1 MDYKKLHD
9 MPIVLRDFLIYIGTV
24 KGKSDKTV
32 NEYFLDLRTF
42 FRFLKIYYGFVDSN
56 AEFNEISILDVDIN
70 FLEKVKLSDIY
81 AYLSFC
87 ATERNNTGTTRARK
101 VSCLKTFFKYLCG
114 KTGQLETNP
123 VLELD
128 APKTSR
134 SLPKYLT
141 LEQSMALLN
150 AVDGQFKE
158 RDYCMLTILLNC
170 GLRLSELVSINMR
183 DVDSGDNKLYIT
195 GKGNKQRVIYL
206 NDACIYAI
214 NKYREVRP
222 NDGVKDRN
230 AFFLSRLKKRI
241 SRESVQKIVY
251 KYLDKIGLGNDGYSV
266 HKLRHT
272 AATLMYQHGN
282 VDIRTLQDFLGH
294 ENLSTTEIYTHISSQ
309 KLKEAADAN
318 PLSNVKIQ
326 PKNNNSDDN

>member
-1 MDYKKLHD
+1 MDYRQLQD
-9 MPIVLRDFLIYIGTV
+9 MPVVLRDFLIYIGTV

-42 FRFLKIYYGFVDSN
+42 FRFLKLYYGAIPSDS
-56 AEFNEISILDVDIN
+56 EFTEISILDIDID
-70 FLEKVKLSDIY
+70 FLQRIKLSDVY

-87 ATERNNTGTTRARK
+87 ATERHNTGTTRARK

-114 KTGQLETNP
+114 KTGQLEVNP

-134 SLPKYLT
+134 ALPKYLT

-150 AVDGQFKE
+150 AVDGPYKE
-158 RDYCMLTILLNC
+158 RDYCMLTLLLNC

-222 NDGVKDRN
+222 NDGVKDKN
-230 AFFLSRLKKRI
+230 AFFLSRLKRRI
-241 SRESVQKIVY
+241 SRETVQKIVY
-251 KYLDKIGLGNDGYSV
+251 KYLDKIGLGSDGYSV

-272 AATLMYQHGN
+272 AATLMYQYGN

-309 KLKEAADAN
+309 KLKEASDAN
-318 PLSNVKIQ
+318 PLSGVKLNVTDK
-326 PKNNNSDDN
+326 KNNE